1 MTFLV
6 NIEYQNFTRIH
17 IEKIILQ
24 MLPLFKESKK
34 QIVHGTEGQ
43 REKWLCE
50 NTVIS
55 ILDYVEYFRHKFT
68 RACEIEHDNLK
79 QSQVK
84 MKQWYDKDIMIR

>member
-34 QIVHGTEGQ
+34 QIVHGTEGHMAV
-43 REKWLCE
+43 
-50 NTVIS
+50 NGPV
-55 ILDYVEYFRHKFT
+55 RHQTDIIWTQWDMKLKD
-68 RACEIEHDNLK
+68 RA
-79 QSQVK
+79 
-84 MKQWYDKDIMIR
+84 